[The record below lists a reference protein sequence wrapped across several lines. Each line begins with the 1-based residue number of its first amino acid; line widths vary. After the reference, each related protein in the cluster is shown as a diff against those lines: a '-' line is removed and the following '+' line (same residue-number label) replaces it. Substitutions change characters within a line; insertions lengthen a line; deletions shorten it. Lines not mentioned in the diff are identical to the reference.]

1 MTEKEIN
8 GKTIEFDNDGYLAD
22 SSQWDENLAQSLA
35 QDVGIDDLTDDHWKV
50 INYIRREHAAGTELT
65 MRKVSKQ
72 SGVDMKGFY
81 KLFPE
86 GPLKKA
92 SYISGIPKPKS
103 CV

>member
-1 MTEKEIN
+1 MPTKEIG
-8 GKTIEFDNDGYLAD
+8 GKSIEVDSDGYIAD
-22 SSQWDENLAQSLA
+22 PSKWDEDLAKELA
-35 QDVGIDDLTDDHWKV
+35 KEVEIDDLSDEHWKV
-50 INYIRREHAAGTELT
+50 INFIRKEHAAGTELT

-81 KLFPE
+81 RLFPN

-103 CV
+103 CI